1 MSEKEF
7 NNVGEYAR
15 IRICEIFD
23 SIEGEG
29 KRAGYPV
36 SFIRCVGCNLRCS
49 YCDTEYAFTGGHYQS
64 VGDILKQLH
73 YHKVTLTGGEPL
85 YQPAIKDLLDALRKH
100 EVNIETNGSINIEP
114 FFHYDNVFFTID
126 YKCPS
131 SNMEKYMCEN
141 NFKKMRARD
150 VLKFVVGSLEDLK
163 EAYAVYC
170 RYYSNLRN
178 RQIFVSPVFGKIEPV
193 EIVEFMKCHKL
204 WSWRIQL
211 QLHKI
216 IWDPTERGV

>member
-1 MSEKEF
+1 MSDK
-7 NNVGEYAR
+7 NY

-49 YCDTEYAFTGGHYQS
+49 YCDTSYAFVDGTILT
-64 VGDILKQLH
+64 VDDIVKHLH
-73 YHKVTLTGGEPL
+73 YHRVTLTGGEPL
-85 YQPAIKDLLDALRKH
+85 IQPNIAKLLDALKSY
-100 EVNIETNGSINIEP
+100 EVNIETNGAVNIES
-114 FFHYDNVFFTID
+114 FFKYNNVFFTVD

-131 SNMEKYMCEN
+131 SGMESKMLEH
-141 NFKKMRARD
+141 NFRCLRNRD
-150 VLKFVVGSLEDLK
+150 VLKFVVGSQKDLQCAFEVFK
-163 EAYAVYC
+163 KFYH
-170 RYYSNLRN
+170 NLRN

-193 EIVEFMKCHKL
+193 EIVDFIKRNNL
-204 WSWRIQL
+204 WSWRVQL

-216 IWDPTERGV
+216 IWDANKRGV